1 LLTGWNDCRD
11 CGRQA
16 RSADRKLNA
25 ASWDSVKGSS
35 DPSRAVT
42 ATAAAAPTPPAE
54 DVGTD
59 RVRSLMMKD
68 DKRYVPFDG
77 K

>member
-1 LLTGWNDCRD
+1 
-11 CGRQA
+11 
-16 RSADRKLNA
+16 
-25 ASWDSVKGSS
+25 VKGSS
-35 DPSRAVT
+35 DPSGAVT
-42 ATAAAAPTPPAE
+42 ATAAAAPTPPTE